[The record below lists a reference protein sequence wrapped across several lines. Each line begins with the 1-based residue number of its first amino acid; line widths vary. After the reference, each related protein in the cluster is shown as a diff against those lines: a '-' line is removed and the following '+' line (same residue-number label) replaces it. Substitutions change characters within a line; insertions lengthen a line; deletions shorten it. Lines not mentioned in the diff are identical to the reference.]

1 MAKPEWG
8 IKRLCASCGAR
19 FYDLKKDPIICPKCE
34 EVFDPEAVTRLKRS
48 RSSQTALRSP
58 ESTSLWEKI
67 LPRLSSLPA
76 KPSIFAYKTFGLYG
90 SKNLRKNK

>member
-19 FYDLKKDPIICPKCE
+19 FYDLKKNPIICPKCE

-48 RSSQTALRSP
+48 RNSQTADASRSFQK
-58 ESTSLWEKI
+58 E
-67 LPRLSSLPA
+67 
-76 KPSIFAYKTFGLYG
+76 
-90 SKNLRKNK
+90 